1 MAHSGLVPRHLHLG
15 GSILDVT
22 VVKVVVGSGP
32 LVVGV
37 VLQPHLAEVAVGTV
51 LREKMTAAI
60 GTMIDVTATVL
71 EARMIETGR

>member
-22 VVKVVVGSGP
+22 VVKV
-32 LVVGV
+32 VVGV